1 MTVPTPRATAADRL
15 RRLLAMIPWLAGRD
29 GPTVEE
35 VLARFGLTRRQ
46 LEEDLDLLMVVGV
59 PPYTPDELFEMTI
72 EDGRVFARLTPSFD
86 RPLRLSPD
94 EALAVVVA
102 GRAVADVP
110 GADPA
115 GPLARALAKVAGVL
129 GVEGD
134 DVLDIDLG
142 PVAEPTL
149 AALQQAVLDRRQ
161 VVIDYYALG
170 RDERAERTVDP
181 WLVVNDAG
189 AWYLVGHDHRS
200 AARRTFRIDRVVS
213 VRVLDEGFDAPAD
226 PPVAGMFSATADAPR
241 VTLELDDAGRWV
253 ADAYPV
259 EAAEV
264 VDGATIRVVLAVTAT
279 PWLERLLL
287 RLGPHGRVVD
297 GPAELVAAGASA
309 AARVLARY
317 GEPAPPA
324 TDRPAPPAHH

>member
-1 MTVPTPRATAADRL
+1 MAAAAPRTTATDRL

-35 VLARFGLTRRQ
+35 VTARFGITRRQ
-46 LEEDLDLLMVVGV
+46 LEEDLELLMVVGV

-72 EDGRVFARLTPSFD
+72 EYGRVFARLTPSFD

-110 GADPA
+110 GADPG
-115 GPLARALAKVAGVL
+115 GPLPRALAKLAGVL

-134 DVLDIDLG
+134 DVLDVDLG
-142 PVAEPTL
+142 PVAEATL
-149 AALQQAVLDRRQ
+149 ATLRQAVDARRR
-161 VVIDYYALG
+161 VVIDYYAMG

-189 AWYLVGHDHRS
+189 AWYLVGLDHRRGE
-200 AARRTFRIDRVVS
+200 RRTFRIDRVVS
-213 VRVLDEGFDAPAD
+213 ARMLAATFEPPAD
-226 PPVAGMFSATADAPR
+226 PPTAAVFSATTEMDR
-241 VTLELDDAGRWV
+241 VVLELDEGGRWV
-253 ADAYPV
+253 AEAYPV

-264 VDGATIRVVLAVTAT
+264 VDGGRIRVRLAVTAT

-287 RLGPHGRVVD
+287 RLGPRGRVVE
-297 GPAELVAAGASA
+297 GPPGLASVGSTA
-309 AARVLARY
+309 AARMLVRY
-317 GEPAPPA
+317 DSTGSSGP
-324 TDRPAPPAHH
+324 DRRD